1 MACTCAA
8 AVAQLPESSACLR
21 RSAPHIIRSHSCIM
35 IFTAQPGRGSWPAQ
49 NVSEGG
55 RKCVTDARPS
65 NRRTAANKNRVRVS
79 LVEDSTARNVPIAPR
94 SLVKA
99 SAVLPCLRASFD
111 ACASWNACSIRLDI
125 CLVRQCSCTLA
136 GSLWLLPRTNNQ
148 TTVHTAHGDLS
159 TKRGGG
165 GGDLEEA

>member
-1 MACTCAA
+1 M
-8 AVAQLPESSACLR
+8 
-21 RSAPHIIRSHSCIM
+21 
-35 IFTAQPGRGSWPAQ
+35 
-49 NVSEGG
+49 
-55 RKCVTDARPS
+55 TDARPS

-99 SAVLPCLRASFD
+99 SSVLPCLRASLD

-148 TTVHTAHGDLS
+148 TTVHTVHGDLS